1 MVIQAAKTGKLIIN
15 NKLVN
20 QIDQGNKLLVKPR
33 KSAKSEPRLLK
44 MVEIKLM
51 EPKILE
57 TPAKCKLKKK
67 QSTLPEF
74 KMDKGT

>member
-33 KSAKSEPRLLK
+33 KSPKSLPLLLK
-44 MVEIKLM
+44 MVEIKFI
-51 EPKILE
+51 EPNILD

-67 QSTLPEF
+67 QSTLPLF
-74 KMDKGT
+74 KMLKGT